1 MRNDKR
7 RITVVTRG
15 QATPERSW
23 DTSSSAPNRL
33 LFLEAMPV
41 LQHVLDTGAPD
52 VTLDIERV
60 LVDRAASAAEYLDL
74 LAALPQEFGGD
85 VVYIREDE
93 SGFLSAN
100 GRGGNRVLYSLTAED
115 VRFYL
120 KTHALV
126 NGVAAGNE
134 MPFQQSMTG

>member
-1 MRNDKR
+1 MRYDKR

-15 QATPERSW
+15 QATPDRSW
-23 DTSSSAPNRL
+23 DMSSTAPNRL

-60 LVDRAASAAEYLDL
+60 LLDRAASAAEYLDL

-85 VVYIREDE
+85 VVYIRDDE

-120 KTHALV
+120 ETNALV
-126 NGVAAGNE
+126 NGAAAGNE
-134 MPFQQSMTG
+134 MPFRQSMTG